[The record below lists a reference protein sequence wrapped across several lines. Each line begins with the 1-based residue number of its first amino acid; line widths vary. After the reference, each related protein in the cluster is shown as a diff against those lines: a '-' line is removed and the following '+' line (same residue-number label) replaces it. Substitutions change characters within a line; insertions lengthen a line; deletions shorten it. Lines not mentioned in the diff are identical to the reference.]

1 MRAEGRLRYTELLA
15 GGGGG
20 VAGQIQAQ
28 VTEMAGSDS
37 WASHRGVANARP
49 RCFGR
54 Q

>member
-1 MRAEGRLRYTELLA
+1 MRAEGRLRYTELLGE
-15 GGGGG
+15 GGF
-20 VAGQIQAQ
+20 AGQIQAQ